1 MNAVPELTGS
11 PVIHAEGLMR
21 TYQMGTSMLT
31 VLNGISLDI
40 FSGEFV
46 ALMGSSGSGKSTLL
60 NLLGCLDRPSGG
72 RYELAGCDTSG
83 LNAASLAE
91 LRGRQIGFIFQNFNL
106 LPRLNAWENVALPLV
121 YLSRSIPLAEQ
132 RAQAEEA
139 LARVGLTHRSGHLP
153 QELSG
158 GERQRVAIARAL
170 VNQPAVLL
178 ADEPT
183 GNLDR
188 RTGLEIMDL
197 LGEFHLGGRTILM
210 VTHDPAIAARAA
222 RICTMQDGCLVRE
235 EVGNGKR

>member
-1 MNAVPELTGS
+1 MNAAPVMTSS
-11 PVIHAEGLMR
+11 PVIRAERLTR
-21 TYQMGTSMLT
+21 SYQMGASTLT
-31 VLNGISLDI
+31 VLNGISLEI
-40 FSGEFV
+40 CSGEFV

-72 RYELAGCDTSG
+72 RYELAGQDTSV
-83 LNAASLAE
+83 LNAAGLAE

-121 YLSRSIPLAEQ
+121 YLSRSIPLEQ
-132 RAQAEEA
+132 QKSLAEEA
-139 LARVGLTHRSGHLP
+139 LAWVGLTHRSGHLP

-210 VTHDPAIAARAA
+210 VTHDPAIATRAA

>member
-1 MNAVPELTGS
+1 MTAAPEMTS
-11 PVIHAEGLMR
+11 VPVIHAEGLTR
-21 TYQMGTSMLT
+21 NYQMGASTLT

-40 FSGEFV
+40 HSGEFV

-72 RYELAGCDTSG
+72 RYELAGQDISV
-83 LNAASLAE
+83 LNASGLAE

-121 YLSRSIPLAEQ
+121 YLSRSIPLVEQKELAE
-132 RAQAEEA
+132 AA
-139 LARVGLTHRSGHLP
+139 LDRVGLTYRSGHLP

-188 RTGLEIMDL
+188 RTGLEIMEL
-197 LGEFHLGGRTILM
+197 LREFHQSGRTILM
-210 VTHDPAIAARAA
+210 VTHDPAIAASAA
-222 RICTMQDGCLVRE
+222 RICTMQDGCLVKE
-235 EVGNGKR
+235 EVGNGKH